1 LVEARVTP
9 DVLALLGDGM
19 PRSRAAIVT
28 ALAGR
33 HLKDDIALTIV
44 RLDVLGQTEEGTSGK
59 YSLAAPE
66 TAPG

>member
-1 LVEARVTP
+1 MEARVTP

-28 ALAGR
+28 ALAG